1 MARESRQRKPQV
13 KHAPEARTRM
23 TASLVTSK
31 NKPWQI
37 GVVCIV
43 LVLVTVFSF
52 SGVRLNDFVTLDDY
66 TYVLQNRHVQQGLNM
81 QSIAW
86 AFTSFDA
93 GNWHPLTWISHMVDW
108 KIYGNNPAGHHITN
122 LCLHAA
128 NAVLLFLLLLYM
140 TGYLGR
146 AAMVAFLFALHPAH
160 VESVAWIA
168 ERKDVLCAFF
178 FLCTLLAYAWHLRN
192 PSWKRFALVVFG
204 FACALLSKPMAVTL
218 PFTLL
223 LLDYWPLRRITFA
236 EETRA
241 QWFISLFKL
250 CREKWLLFIM
260 AAVSSVI
267 TVLAQKSSGAVGSL
281 EVFSMGERICNA
293 AISYWRYVWMMI
305 WPDQLRAYY
314 FHESNNTMLA
324 AAVLSAVAIILV
336 TAISWRLRK
345 ERPYCLFGWLWFLV
359 TLVPVIGIVQV
370 GVQAMAE
377 RYTYIPFI
385 GLFIAVVWLVGDAVA
400 NSPKIRI
407 ATQVL
412 AVALIIVCAIKTD
425 AQVKIWKDSATLFRH
440 VLEID
445 PRGAF
450 PNYSLGVVY
459 ENQGKSTEA
468 QEYFER
474 ALVYDPNGPQSL
486 SYSAYY
492 MMQTAMRTHDRS
504 KLPLAGQRLEHALQI
519 APNNPEILTAMA
531 LWSDLMGRPQDE
543 EAYSR
548 KAIAANPDFISA
560 RLYLADALRGQDKL
574 DEAVQ
579 VYRQALAL
587 DPDNIDA
594 HNNLGMI
601 YTGQG
606 LTDDALKEFRLS
618 LAIKPNQALPH
629 SKIGRILAE
638 KHQFPEAVNEFTQAL
653 RLDQANPHAHNDLG
667 VALIQM
673 GDYEKAAEQFSA
685 AVRIDPSYANA
696 RQNLAFA
703 LSRMKNG
710 DAESLRK

>member
-1 MARESRQRKPQV
+1 
-13 KHAPEARTRM
+13 
-23 TASLVTSK
+23 
-31 NKPWQI
+31 
-37 GVVCIV
+37 
-43 LVLVTVFSF
+43 
-52 SGVRLNDFVTLDDY
+52 
-66 TYVLQNRHVQQGLNM
+66 
-81 QSIAW
+81 
-86 AFTSFDA
+86 
-93 GNWHPLTWISHMVDW
+93 
-108 KIYGNNPAGHHITN
+108 
-122 LCLHAA
+122 
-128 NAVLLFLLLLYM
+128 
-140 TGYLGR
+140 
-146 AAMVAFLFALHPAH
+146 
-160 VESVAWIA
+160 
-168 ERKDVLCAFF
+168 
-178 FLCTLLAYAWHLRN
+178 
-192 PSWKRFALVVFG
+192 
-204 FACALLSKPMAVTL
+204 
-218 PFTLL
+218 
-223 LLDYWPLRRITFA
+223 
-236 EETRA
+236 
-241 QWFISLFKL
+241 
-250 CREKWLLFIM
+250 
-260 AAVSSVI
+260 
-267 TVLAQKSSGAVGSL
+267 
-281 EVFSMGERICNA
+281 
-293 AISYWRYVWMMI
+293 
-305 WPDQLRAYY
+305 
-314 FHESNNTMLA
+314 
-324 AAVLSAVAIILV
+324 
-336 TAISWRLRK
+336 
-345 ERPYCLFGWLWFLV
+345 
-359 TLVPVIGIVQV
+359 
-370 GVQAMAE
+370 MAE